1 MLQGTLLVVT
11 GTSHGHTFSF
21 YSPFPLYFLHVTS
34 ARPCPFTARPCTI

>member
-11 GTSHGHTFSF
+11 GTSHGHAFSF

-34 ARPCPFTARPCTI
+34 ARPCPFTAQPCTI